1 MRTLFAERKKI
12 KAFFSRE
19 EARAYYESTK
29 TSVMGL
35 GFFFSLMG
43 VLFPPLAWAGFGIL
57 ADVLNRFYN
66 EFFGDKE
73 KRDFYKFLFS
83 PKMARKHFITVGYEI
98 PEDKFFEH
106 RDMLEG
112 LDVGKKEAI
121 KKAQA
126 KERVVKLYQK
136 WREIGLSKKQ
146 LVTHFWIIG
155 TTGAGKTSFVMTAL
169 EKQMEIGGG
178 VIFVDGKADEAMAY
192 KLYSLAKKV
201 GREHDFYL
209 INFLNTE
216 KFKEHTNTINP
227 IAKAPADQII
237 EFFKALKGEAQ
248 GDQAYWVGRGV
259 ALLSPI
265 VKFSCLR
272 RDYYGENFTFTV
284 LYDYISSVDKFTFM
298 AAVVKAMVRALEEKI
313 RSVDGID
320 VIYQKARASAGVVD
334 ENYPYLDALVYYY
347 KNNPSLVS
355 EIETKGLDYSFM
367 SLLWQT
373 YGLINSYAGQI
384 SSDWVDN
391 YINPLSD
398 KFFDNFGLDMLE
410 VKRDVLIKFYSELI
424 KGNPKLKVPVN
435 EMQDAFQ
442 QHAYAQQQWT
452 DIFTTLASYDHI
464 FSSLTPDVDVLD
476 VLKNQKILYVL
487 LPPLKQSAKT
497 TELLGKIILTMI
509 RQAVAT
515 ALGGPFEN
523 LSRTQKEILKDII
536 TPKPLGL
543 VVLDEYGAYPI
554 EGLDT
559 LLAQVRSI
567 NVSIILATQDY
578 TSARV
583 GGKDENSVRRAWGN
597 TQKLI
602 LRIKDDET
610 LKMLKES
617 LPEKAVLK
625 SSVIEYEGYKHEKAE
640 KSLEKESVIDV
651 RILQGLKNGAGVI
664 ITDEFPVLIQTYWA
678 DAEPAKF
685 VEPNKFVWG
694 KMA

>member
-19 EARAYYESTK
+19 EARKYYEDTK
-29 TSVMGL
+29 TAVVGL
-35 GFFFSLMG
+35 GVFFSLLGLINPALPWAGLG
-43 VLFPPLAWAGFGIL
+43 VLG
-57 ADVLNRFYN
+57 DVLRRFHK

-98 PEDKFFEH
+98 PEDRFFEH

-112 LDVGKKEAI
+112 LDVGNPEAI
-121 KKAQA
+121 KKAQK
-126 KERVVKLYQK
+126 KEKIVRTYQK

-227 IAKAPADQII
+227 IANAPADQII

-284 LYDYISSVDKFTFM
+284 LYDHISSVDKFTFM
-298 AAVVKAMVRALEEKI
+298 SAVVKAMVSALEEKVRNTPGMEEI
-313 RSVDGID
+313 F
-320 VIYQKARASAGVVD
+320 QTARAAAGVVD
-334 ENYPYLDALVYYY
+334 ENYPYVDALVYYY
-347 KNNPSLVS
+347 KNNPSKLP
-355 EIETKGLDYSFM
+355 EIEMKGLDYTFM
-367 SLLWQT
+367 STLWQT
-373 YGLINSYAGQI
+373 YNLILSYAGQI
-384 SSDWVDN
+384 SSEWVDG
-391 YINPLSD
+391 YINVLAE
-398 KFFDNFGLDMLE
+398 KFYENFGIDLLK
-410 VKRDVLIKFYSELI
+410 VKRDILIKYYSELI
-424 KGNPKLKVPVN
+424 KSNPNLKVPVN

-464 FSSLTPDVDVLD
+464 FSSLTPDVDMLD

-487 LPPLKQSAKT
+487 LPPLKQSSKT
-497 TELLGKIILTMI
+497 TNLLGKIILTMI

-523 LSRTQKEILKDII
+523 LSRMQKEILKDII

-554 EGLDT
+554 EGLDV

-583 GGKDENSVRRAWGN
+583 EGKDENSVRRAWGN
-597 TQKLI
+597 TQKLV
-602 LRIKDDET
+602 LRVKDDET

-617 LPEKAVLK
+617 MPEKAVLK
-625 SSVIEYEGYKHEKAE
+625 SSVIEYDGYHHEKADRTV
-640 KSLEKESVIDV
+640 EKEPIIDPK
-651 RILQGLKNGAGVI
+651 ILQGLKNGAGVI

-678 DAEPAKF
+678 DAKPAEF

-694 KMA
+694 RMA